1 VHGLATRPL
10 FGTSL
15 LRVPEPTEL
24 SFRSG
29 DETCAAWR
37 FDPPGPAGSRPCV
50 VMGHGFSLTR
60 HDSLA
65 RYAERLAAAGAVVLV
80 FDYRHLGDSGGEPRQ
95 HFRTPLQLQDWRAAV
110 LTARALPGVDP
121 ARIVLWGFSF
131 GGSHAVATTAVAGG
145 RVAATIALCPFLDGL
160 ARVLATPPGNVARLV
175 PKAAANLCGARNT
188 VPVTGPPGAW
198 AAMTLP
204 GEADG
209 FAATVPADSPWRNE
223 IAPGLFLT
231 LALHRTA
238 RLGRK
243 IPGPLWVGL
252 GTRDVTVSGAAIR
265 RLATQAPAGELHTYP
280 EDHFSVFRPDAVE
293 TIATD
298 QIAFLQRSGLLTG

>member
-1 VHGLATRPL
+1 V
-10 FGTSL
+10 S
-15 LRVPEPTEL
+15 EPSEI

-29 DETCAAWR
+29 EETCAAWR
-37 FDPPGPAGSRPCV
+37 FDPPGPPVGSRPCV

-65 RYAERLAAAGAVVLV
+65 RYAERLAEAGAVVLA
-80 FDYRHLGDSGGEPRQ
+80 FDYRQFGDSGGDPRQ
-95 HFRTPLQLQDWRAAV
+95 HYRTKLQLQDWRAAV

-131 GGSHAVATTAVAGG
+131 GGSHATATAAVAGD

-160 ARVLATPPGNVARLV
+160 ARVLATSPRNIAYLV

-188 VPVTGPPGAW
+188 VPVTGAPGTR

-204 GEADG
+204 GEAEG
-209 FAATVPADSPWRNE
+209 FAAVVPAGSPWRNA

-231 LALHRTA
+231 LALHRTS
-238 RLGRK
+238 RLGRQ
-243 IPGPLWVGL
+243 ITGPLWLGL
-252 GTRDVTVSGAAIR
+252 GLRDVTVSGPAIR
-265 RLATQAPAGELHTYP
+265 RLAAQAPAGELHTYP
-280 EDHFSVFRPDAVE
+280 EDHFSVFEPDVVE
-293 TIATD
+293 RIVGD
-298 QIAFLQRSGLLTG
+298 QITFLQRYGILAE